1 MFIQRNKRK
10 VGDKVYQ
17 SILLQESYRENGKVK
32 HRHILNITHWKPEQ
46 IEALDMALKGNKEL
60 KGLKMGDIETKQ
72 GESIGLLWVF
82 TELAKELGLL
92 KILGPLFA
100 LVLILI
106 TGRISTQG
114 SRLRLIDWGKT
125 QAIQTVLGIDGY
137 SKENLYSTLDW
148 LCENQQRI
156 EDDLFK
162 EHTQQ
167 KPCQLF
173 LYDVT
178 SSYVEGE
185 CNELAEYGYNRDKKQ
200 GKKQIVIG
208 LLTNEEGTPVAIE
221 AFQGNT
227 SDVSTVSSQIKK
239 IKERFKAESVTMV
252 GDRGMLKSNQIKEL
266 NENNISYITAITK
279 PQIETLL
286 KQGVLQLGL
295 FDEKVMEVEDEGI
308 RYIFRRNPVRAKE
321 IENSR
326 NQKQEKV
333 NEKVEKLNL
342 YLSEHPKAKLETSL
356 KELKELI
363 AKLNM
368 SDWMSTDSEGRRL
381 FVWIDDEKLKEKSK
395 LDGCYVIKTDLS
407 PEQAEAEIVHAR
419 YKDLSQVEY
428 AFRTL
433 KMGFLEIRP
442 LYVQKESRTR
452 GHVFVSMLA
461 YLLIQKFRKLT
472 EHLGMTLE
480 HMIELLEQIHTVYLA
495 LPTGETF
502 TRIPTPTQETQDI
515 LNALGIKL
523 PKNL

>member
-17 SILLQESYRENGKVK
+17 SILLQESYRESGKVK
-32 HRHILNITHWKPEQ
+32 HRHILNITSWKPEQ
-46 IEALDMALKGNKEL
+46 IEALDMALKGNK
-60 KGLKMGDIETKQ
+60 GLKIEDIETKQ

-82 TELAKELGLL
+82 TELAKELGLF
-92 KILGPLFA
+92 KILGAFFA

-106 TGRISTQG
+106 VGRISTQG
-114 SRLRLIDWGKT
+114 SRLRLVDWGKT
-125 QAIQTVLGIDGY
+125 QAIETVLEVDGY
-137 SKENLYSTLDW
+137 SKDTLYGTLDW
-148 LCENQQRI
+148 LCENQERI
-156 EDDLFK
+156 EDDLFRA
-162 EHTQQ
+162 HTQQ

-221 AFQGNT
+221 AFPGNT

-239 IKERFKAESVTMV
+239 ITQRFKAERVTMV

-266 NENNISYITAITK
+266 NENNLSYITAITK

-286 KQGVLQLGL
+286 KQGILQLGL
-295 FDEKVMEVEDEGI
+295 FDEEVMEVEDGGI

-321 IENSR
+321 IEKSR
-326 NQKQEKV
+326 NQKQDRV

-342 YLSEHPKAKLETSL
+342 YLSEHPKAKVETAL
-356 KELKELI
+356 KELRETVER
-363 AKLNM
+363 LNM
-368 SDWMSTDSEGRRL
+368 SDWMSAESEGRRL
-381 FVWIDDEKLKEKSK
+381 FVRIEEQKLNEKCK

-407 PEQAEAEIVHAR
+407 QQQAKAEVVHAR

-433 KMGFLEIRP
+433 KSGFLEIRP

-461 YLLIQKFRKLT
+461 YLLIQKFRKRT
-472 EHLGMTLE
+472 KHLGMTLE
-480 HMIELLEQIHTVYLA
+480 HMIEALEQVQTVHLV
-495 LPTGETF
+495 LPTGETV
-502 TRIPTPTQETQDI
+502 TRIPTPPQETQDI
-515 LNALGIKL
+515 LDALGIKL